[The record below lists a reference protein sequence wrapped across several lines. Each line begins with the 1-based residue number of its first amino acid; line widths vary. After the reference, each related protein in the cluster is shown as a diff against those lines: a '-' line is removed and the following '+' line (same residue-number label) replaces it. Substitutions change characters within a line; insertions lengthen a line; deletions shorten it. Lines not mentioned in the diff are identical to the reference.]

1 MTKRLTETQKWVDPW
16 FRRLPPEFKLA
27 WIYLTDNCDCAGVID
42 LDRELASFQI
52 GFDVQWEKFFVE
64 AGERIRKLAS
74 GKIWVTQFVAF
85 QQGCDELNPE
95 NRFHRGIISRLLA
108 AGINH
113 AEFQGPSKP
122 LASPKQGATK
132 GQARP
137 PIYIRK
143 QDNKITVKQ
152 ENKKR
157 GKGGKEAGKR
167 VVSYS
172 SDFQTFWD
180 VYPSRGKSGKE
191 TAQVAFEKAIRKTTL
206 ETLIAA
212 AGEYA
217 ESHTG
222 QNEYCKHAATWL
234 NGGCWDDDRMA
245 WKCRQPLN
253 SAEKRTKQM
262 FDMMNQPQTVE
273 GQVNAQA
280 RIQSDN
286 G

>member
-1 MTKRLTETQKWVDPW
+1 VTKRLTETQKWVDPW
-16 FRRLPPEFKLA
+16 FRRLAPEFKLA

-64 AGERIRKLAS
+64 AGERIRKLSS

-113 AEFQGPSKP
+113 VELQGPSKP
-122 LASPKQGATK
+122 QASPKQAPTK

-152 ENKKR
+152 DNKKT
-157 GKGGKEAGKR
+157 GKAYSESFELFWASFPPGRKKGKAAAYVAWSKS
-167 VVSYS
+167 VS
-172 SDFQTFWD
+172 DIDPD
-180 VYPSRGKSGKE
+180 V
-191 TAQVAFEKAIRKTTL
+191 I
-206 ETLIAA
+206 IAA
-212 AGEYA
+212 AGEYGRSR
-217 ESHTG
+217 EG
-222 QNEYCKHAATWL
+222 QGQYVKMPATWL
-234 NGGCWDDDRMA
+234 NQGCWDDDRAA
-245 WKCRQPLN
+245 WDRRDEPLN
-253 SAEKRTKQM
+253 AAEKRTKQM
-262 FDMMNQPQTVE
+262 FEMMNQPQTVE
-273 GQVNAQA
+273 GHVNAKA

>member
-152 ENKKR
+152 DNKKTR
-157 GKGGKEAGKR
+157 KAFSKPSLTDVTEYCQERQNTIDPEAFIAFYETNGWKQSNGNAIKNWKMA
-167 VVSYS
+167 VVTWEKNR
-172 SDFQTFWD
+172 Q
-180 VYPSRGKSGKE
+180 GKSTPHRPVTFAQQKMTNIMDGARQFIEEMDAKE
-191 TAQVAFEKAIRKTTL
+191 KTIEGRVSDDVPRIR
-206 ETLIAA
+206 
-212 AGEYA
+212 
-217 ESHTG
+217 
-222 QNEYCKHAATWL
+222 
-234 NGGCWDDDRMA
+234 
-245 WKCRQPLN
+245 
-253 SAEKRTKQM
+253 
-262 FDMMNQPQTVE
+262 
-273 GQVNAQA
+273 
-280 RIQSDN
+280 
-286 G
+286 